1 MVQPEVGSSS
11 GPPEGDLDCPCPED
25 PARARFI
32 LQDSRECQLWDIFG
46 GQGHVTVS
54 ELSKLST
61 KLENARKQAQFARQ
75 LVEVDLQLA
84 AKVSFWY
91 LSLPFESFV
100 GCFQHACFS

>member
-1 MVQPEVGSSS
+1 M
-11 GPPEGDLDCPCPED
+11 
-25 PARARFI
+25 
-32 LQDSRECQLWDIFG
+32 
-46 GQGHVTVS
+46 VS
-54 ELSKLST
+54 ELTKLSM

-100 GCFQHACFS
+100 SCF